1 MYASGELS
9 RFIDFFWETDFDQ
22 LWQQYPQGFSDVLFP
37 NLGYTFLINLGTPL
51 VMQVNEINT
60 PIRNDGFLPRLNH
73 IECFHQAGNL
83 LFGIKF
89 KVSPVLFEK
98 RINFSEYKGQVFSL
112 SYLMDAQLLQQVR
125 SAVDFEQRVQL
136 LQEHYLRQL
145 NTHKT
150 SLHKTHV
157 VTSVLEQVDTNNDF
171 LTLAQERAAAY
182 GVSAKTLQRYFKECT
197 GVSYKNALQ
206 VMRIRSAIS
215 KILQNPRDFHAAAW
229 GYYDHS
235 HFYKHLRR
243 FLSRQNLIDL
253 QPHLHLLKNLHKKED
268 R

>member
-1 MYASGELS
+1 M
-9 RFIDFFWETDFDQ
+9 
-22 LWQQYPQGFSDVLFP
+22 WQQYPLGFSDVLFP
-37 NLGYTFLINLGTPL
+37 NLGYTYLINLGTPL
-51 VMQVNEINT
+51 VMQVNEVNT
-60 PIRNDGFLPRLNH
+60 PIRFDGFLPRLNH
-73 IECFHQAGNL
+73 IECFHKPGNQ

-112 SYLMDAQLLQQVR
+112 SYLMEPQLLQQIR
-125 SAVDFEQRVQL
+125 LADNFEQRVEL
-136 LQEHYLRQL
+136 LQRYYLQQL
-145 NTHKT
+145 ALHQT

-157 VTSVLEQVDTNNDF
+157 VTSVLQTAEQKNDF
-171 LTLAQERAAAY
+171 LTLADKRAAAHN
-182 GVSAKTLQRYFKECT
+182 VSAKTLQRYFKECT
-197 GVSYKNALQ
+197 GVNYKNALQ
-206 VMRIRSAIS
+206 VMRIRKAIS
-215 KILQNPRDFHAAAW
+215 QILQEPHNFHSAAL

-253 QPHLHLLKNLHKKED
+253 QPHLHLLKSLHKKED